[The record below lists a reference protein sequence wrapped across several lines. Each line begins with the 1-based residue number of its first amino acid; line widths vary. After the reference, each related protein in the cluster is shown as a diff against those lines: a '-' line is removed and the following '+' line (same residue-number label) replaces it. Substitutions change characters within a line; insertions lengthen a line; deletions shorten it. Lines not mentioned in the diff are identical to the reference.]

1 MLRPYATCIILLF
14 VCCSARYQHIK
25 LSSEYCTYHPNE
37 SECVASRRFSEKD
50 FEVIEVEDGD
60 SQMEEANWYFDREK
74 HCWALKK
81 YASSE
86 IVHSEDLFPQIFCES
101 GYRFKLKEK
110 FRLHP
115 KPIIDSQSPSQR
127 LIEIYALFLEGLD
140 VIIDVLD
147 VI

>member
-1 MLRPYATCIILLF
+1 MLRLYVMCGVLLF
-14 VCCSARYQHIK
+14 VCCSARRQYINP
-25 LSSEYCTYHPNE
+25 SSTYCVYHPDDPI
-37 SECVASRRFSEKD
+37 CAASTQPSQKD
-50 FEVIEVEDGD
+50 FEVVEVEDED
-60 SQMEEANWYFDREK
+60 PQTEEANWHFNRER

-115 KPIIDSQSPSQR
+115 RPIIDSQTQHQR
-127 LIEIYALFLEGLD
+127 LIEIYALLLEGLD
-140 VIIDVLD
+140 VIIDVLSAS
-147 VI
+147 